1 MTLLLDTHILIW
13 FAAVQAKL
21 STRERTA
28 LFDASQL
35 LASSI
40 SIWEI
45 RAKVRAERRRG
56 KRMLALDPAMVL
68 SFCETMD
75 IKVETVSIADMV
87 SPLLEVDPEHGDMF
101 DEMLLIHA
109 QRLGAKLLTRDRR
122 LLGHP
127 LSVF

>member
-28 LFDASQL
+28 LFGASQL
-35 LASSI
+35 LVSSI

-56 KRMLALDPAMVL
+56 KLMLALDPAMAL
-68 SFCETMD
+68 SFCKTID
-75 IKVETVSIADMV
+75 IKVETVSIADMIW
-87 SPLLEVDPEHGDMF
+87 PPLEVDPEHGDMF

>member
-35 LASSI
+35 LVSSI

-45 RAKVRAERRRG
+45 RAKVRAERRHGRTV
-56 KRMLALDPAMVL
+56 LALDPAMAL
-68 SFCETMD
+68 SFCETIG
-75 IKVETVSIADMV
+75 IKVETVSIADMI
-87 SPLLEVDPEHGDMF
+87 SPKLEVDPEHGDMF

-109 QRLGAKLLTRDRR
+109 RRLGARLLTRDRR